1 VPLDYALDALAKR
14 WHIAP
19 WELEAAPN
27 ADWIIRG
34 LYFQKVESQ
43 SQASAARARSKRG

>member
-1 VPLDYALDALAKR
+1 MPWDYAIDALAKR

-19 WELEAAPN
+19 WELENAPN

-43 SQASAARARSKRG
+43 AQASVSKARSKRG